1 MASVSFNL
9 TVAQDLKINN
19 VLTGTNAPGTG
30 DVEIRINA
38 AHVPTRKEANKLI
51 REILNFINYGRQT
64 VFKP

>member
-9 TVAQDLKINN
+9 TVASNLQINN

-38 AHVPTRKEANKLI
+38 SNVPTRKEANKLI
-51 REILNFINYGRQT
+51 REILNYINYGDQT

>member
-9 TVAQDLKINN
+9 TVASDLKIYN

-38 AHVPTRKEANKLI
+38 ANVPTRKEANKLI
-51 REILNFINYGRQT
+51 REILNYINFGDQT